1 MNPTDRIIKM
11 DLHKKKNYRIKKVT
25 FDIYREII
33 YIPNF
38 KYHKFARLL
47 WWSKEEISTMVI
59 NCKQDLIKIKQ
70 TLPHIDTKLA
80 IQILCEQ

>member
-1 MNPTDRIIKM
+1 MNKTDRIIKM
-11 DLHKKKNYRIKKVT
+11 VPNHHNKKVT

-59 NCKQDLIKIKQ
+59 NCNLDLIRIKQ
-70 TLPHIDTKLA
+70 KLPHIDTKLA
-80 IQILCEQ
+80 IKMLCEQ